1 MEEKRTDL
9 CRELSSIMVRID
21 FTFHGLAHF
30 LIGIHFF
37 HFSFIEQD
45 LCGKVRSLCAESWHK
60 MRRACPYAPDH
71 SRKRPLAQLSHP

>member
-1 MEEKRTDL
+1 
-9 CRELSSIMVRID
+9 MVRID